1 MPWTKTGTESIIG
14 GATILY
20 ASKSFRAGVAAWTQ
34 KRHAAEAAV
43 TKVISLAEWKLTKH
57 IPNRYPYS
65 GNDQK
70 GSFAD
75 FYVYEKVQSR
85 PSDILRYPPRISFS
99 EFYCDIMSH
108 RVYPSISRKY
118 ISHVWVLFLLPRI

>member
-34 KRHAAEAAV
+34 ERHAAEAAV
-43 TKVISLAEWKLTKH
+43 TKVISLAEWKIAKN
-57 IPNRYPYS
+57 IPDKYPYS

-70 GSFAD
+70 GSFAN
-75 FYVYEKVQSR
+75 FYVYEK
-85 PSDILRYPPRISFS
+85 I
-99 EFYCDIMSH
+99 
-108 RVYPSISRKY
+108 
-118 ISHVWVLFLLPRI
+118 